1 MTNFFN
7 VCLSLA
13 LWSWVFHWHNLCS
26 SISSVC
32 YRYLAIHHSAFNVIS
47 YMLLMWQRL
56 RSPGMSR
63 RMVRGRL
70 LYGCRRSS
78 SQAAERD
85 GRLHCPWVHS
95 SVPASASTASVCLWS
110 RWCPIIGLP
119 LPDKSYPADNLPVK
133 IRPARQP
140 TGRGGFLL
148 ASYRPGRDFWGT
160 II

>member
-1 MTNFFN
+1 MFVHFVCVLSVFSNSSFSLQRHKLYAIDVAAFAIARN
-7 VCLSLA
+7 VTA
-13 LWSWVFHWHNLCS
+13 NG
-26 SISSVC
+26 
-32 YRYLAIHHSAFNVIS
+32 A
-47 YMLLMWQRL
+47 WQT
-56 RSPGMSR
+56 
-63 RMVRGRL
+63 V